1 MTCCLI
7 ILTLGLSFATNE
19 FKQWPSGLF
28 FLLSSCVLLDDLTM
42 FVELPLVTWVD
53 PVLSLFNTLLEV
65 LSSWLAVGALSI
77 AWGHLS
83 SIMVA
88 YLFSKVCIVGSSRIA
103 IWWSLSFAMF
113 KTLRMTF
120 FDSWPAWSVAGM
132 LEIYDA
138 LIDGRCSFVAFA
150 SSNSFSAEALL
161 VTCLSRVLYTQFLWA
176 IFVFKFLCC
185 DRKVRAERVFT

>member
-65 LSSWLAVGALSI
+65 LSS
-77 AWGHLS
+77 
-83 SIMVA
+83 
-88 YLFSKVCIVGSSRIA
+88 
-103 IWWSLSFAMF
+103 
-113 KTLRMTF
+113 
-120 FDSWPAWSVAGM
+120 
-132 LEIYDA
+132 
-138 LIDGRCSFVAFA
+138 
-150 SSNSFSAEALL
+150 
-161 VTCLSRVLYTQFLWA
+161 
-176 IFVFKFLCC
+176 
-185 DRKVRAERVFT
+185 